1 MHVGDGG
8 GQDFDLNLAPI
19 IDCFTVL
26 ITYLLVSAS
35 FLSLSIFD
43 IGVAA
48 SGQGAAA
55 NPTTPPHAV
64 IVRMTESR
72 SIELRVSGGAEN
84 LSLTIP
90 IASVSA
96 DWNFVG
102 VNTKLD
108 QLKQKYSDINDV
120 SLSAE
125 NHVTYKEVIR
135 VIEAL
140 RKTNPKIYLAT

>member
-1 MHVGDGG
+1 MNVGDGG

-48 SGQGAAA
+48 SGQAAPA
-55 NPTTPPHAV
+55 KVSIPPHAV
-64 IVRMTESR
+64 AVRMMESH
-72 SIELRVSGGAEN
+72 SIELKISGGKEN
-84 LSLTIP
+84 LSQTIP
-90 IASVSA
+90 IPALGT
-96 DWNFVG
+96 DWDL
-102 VNTKLD
+102 TKAIEKLE
-108 QLKQKYSDINDV
+108 QLKQKYSDINDL

-125 NHVTYKEVIR
+125 NHVTYKEVVH
-135 VIEAL
+135 VIEGLKKA
-140 RKTNPKIYLAT
+140 NPKIYLAT